1 MSRLIWCTGAGKGIG
16 RALSLRLARDGHTVA
31 ASARTVA
38 DLESLAGDASRL
50 SGRIVA
56 FPLDVTDEA
65 AVSATV
71 AAIETELGPIDIAVL
86 NAGTHIPVAVT
97 DLTSAPFRTL
107 FEVNVMGVVHGL
119 SALLPLFVARRSGH
133 IAVVASVAGYR
144 GLPTA
149 AAYGASKAAV
159 INMCE
164 ALQPELAA
172 VGVRLTLINPGF
184 VKTPLTDKNEFEMP
198 FLMEA
203 DAAADRIADGLKSS
217 RFEVTFPRRFT
228 WLMQVLRVLPYPLYF
243 FLVRKFLVRP

>member
-31 ASARTVA
+31 ASARTVS
-38 DLESLAGDASRL
+38 DLESLASQSAGL
-50 SGRIVA
+50 PGRIVA

-65 AVSATV
+65 AVAATV
-71 AAIETELGPIDIAVL
+71 AAIEDALGPIDIAVL
-86 NAGTHIPVAVT
+86 NAGTHIPVAAT
-97 DLTSAPFRTL
+97 ELTSPPFRTL

-119 SALLPLFVARRSGH
+119 CALLPVFIARRSGH

-164 ALQPELAA
+164 ALQPELTA

-184 VKTPLTDKNEFEMP
+184 VKTPLTDKNDFEMP
-198 FLMEA
+198 LLMEV
-203 DAAADRIADGLKSS
+203 DAAADRIADGLRSS

-228 WLMQVLRVLPYPLYF
+228 WMLKLLRILPYPLYF